1 MGRSTVQCH
10 RRANA
15 YTGNHEADLADN
27 MVTEQPTHIV
37 FHNRIGSTVKRHKT
51 AKAHQEICSGKDTD

>member
-1 MGRSTVQCH
+1 MGRSTIQCH
-10 RRANA
+10 RRADA

-27 MVTEQPTHIV
+27 MVTEQTAHIV
-37 FHNRIGSTVKRHKT
+37 FHNCIGSTVKCHEA